1 MEATDKIAQS
11 AAAHWEITV
20 RGVSKV
26 FSTRSGPVEALSH
39 VDMTVASSRFVCIVG
54 PSGCG
59 KSTLLRMVA
68 GLASCEQGDYCFGA
82 RRSMAPAARLAW
94 YFRSIPFSP
103 G

>member
-68 GLASCEQGDYCFGA
+68 GLASCEQGEILFRGA
-82 RRSMAPAARLAW
+82 PQHGPCRQIGMV
-94 YFRSIPFSP
+94 FQE
-103 G
+103 